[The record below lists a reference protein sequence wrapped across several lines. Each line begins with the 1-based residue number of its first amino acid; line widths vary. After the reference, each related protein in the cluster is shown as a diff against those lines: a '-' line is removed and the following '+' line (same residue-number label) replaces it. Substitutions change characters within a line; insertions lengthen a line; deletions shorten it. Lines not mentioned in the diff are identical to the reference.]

1 MLRLVKCVRVN
12 SFRRNFSNKISFK
25 DQKNEEI
32 TQKIT
37 QEIEEEN
44 LSKEIFNIE
53 NKTMNSECDEELDR
67 LDQLSKKH
75 SEVN

>member
-12 SFRRNFSNKISFK
+12 SLRRNFSNKISFK
-25 DQKNEEI
+25 DQKN
-32 TQKIT
+32 QKIT

-67 LDQLSKKH
+67 LNQLSKKH

>member
-25 DQKNEEI
+25 DQKI
-32 TQKIT
+32 TQEIT

-67 LDQLSKKH
+67 LDQISKKH

>member
-1 MLRLVKCVRVN
+1 MLRLVKSVRFN

-25 DQKNEEI
+25 DQKNAQE
-32 TQKIT
+32 IT